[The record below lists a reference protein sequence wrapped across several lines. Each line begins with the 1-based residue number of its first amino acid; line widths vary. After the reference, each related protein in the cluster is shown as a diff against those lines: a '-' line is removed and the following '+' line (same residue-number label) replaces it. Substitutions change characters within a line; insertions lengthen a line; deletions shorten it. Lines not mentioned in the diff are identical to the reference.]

1 MKLSLLRKV
10 IKGVTVSVA
19 ERHRILLHHEP
30 ARLLRKAAENAFIHG
45 MAAAAAACGHHEKRK
60 HEQ

>member
-1 MKLSLLRKV
+1 M
-10 IKGVTVSVA
+10 SVA